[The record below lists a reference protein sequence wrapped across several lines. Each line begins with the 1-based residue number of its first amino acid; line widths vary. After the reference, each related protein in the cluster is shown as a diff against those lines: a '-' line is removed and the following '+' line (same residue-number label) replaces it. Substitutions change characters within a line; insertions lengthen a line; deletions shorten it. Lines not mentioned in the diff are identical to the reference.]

1 MNSIYAISISGSNLF
16 SNYSVEGYI
25 TSTDDD
31 TINNALN
38 LIARKYNI
46 TFNSIER
53 RYGFIRTTA
62 INCDMVL
69 VIEAINKIA

>member
-1 MNSIYAISISGSNLF
+1 MHPIYVISLSGSDVF
-16 SNYSVEGYI
+16 SGYSVEGYI

-38 LIARKYNI
+38 LLAKKYNI

-53 RYGFIRTTA
+53 KYGFIRTTT
-62 INCDMVL
+62 IGRNIVL
-69 VIEAINKIA
+69 VIEPINKIA